1 MDSQMVWTWI
11 TRVGAIVGLIGG
23 SFAIYE
29 YFAPIDWRRL
39 LPMLLGIHFGYLVMS
54 GRDRARR
61 METKVDRLLAHLKID
76 QSDE

>member
-1 MDSQMVWTWI
+1 
-11 TRVGAIVGLIGG
+11 
-23 SFAIYE
+23 
-29 YFAPIDWRRL
+29 
-39 LPMLLGIHFGYLVMS
+39 MLLGIHFGYLVMS

>member
-23 SFAIYE
+23 GLAIYE
-29 YFAPIDWRRL
+29 FFEPIDWRRL
-39 LPMLLGIHFGYLVMS
+39 LPIFLGIYFGHLVTS

-61 METKVDRLLAHLKID
+61 VEAKVDRLLAHLKIN
-76 QSDE
+76 QPDE